1 MRTNKKILSPIRED
15 LISPTYNAIKRLGG
29 SASINEITNEAIKN
43 LKLSDEIVDEPHKNS
58 QCTIN

>member
-29 SASINEITNEAIKN
+29 SASINEITNEAIKD
-43 LKLSDEIVDEPHKNS
+43 LKLSDEIVYEPHKNF
-58 QCTIN
+58 